1 MNFLLIVCVE
11 CFVLYFLSRT
21 CKNRVL
27 RKKVLG
33 LVNWEEKVLAGQDM
47 LIDDLKQLVSIPSVL
62 DEEAATEEAPFG
74 PEPKRALAWMLEEGR
89 KAGFTVK
96 NVDNMAGHIEMG
108 DGDELVGILC
118 HVDVVPA
125 GSGWTHG
132 PFEGVVKDGK
142 LFGRGAIDDKG
153 PTIAAW
159 HAMKM
164 IKQSGVP
171 LNKRVR
177 LIIGAD
183 EESGFRCVKRYF
195 EKEEMPTIG
204 FAPDADF
211 PIINAEKGIA
221 SLSFQLKTQLTDGQL
236 LAFQSGN
243 RTNMVPDLAE
253 AVIGI
258 GISEIKDQFETF
270 MDTHNYG
277 YSIVG
282 NETETTFSVNGK
294 SAHAMEPD
302 NGVNAAVV
310 LATFLNRIFE
320 EGQSKDFTQFIVD
333 AFGNE
338 TRGSYLGLAFNDH
351 ISGDTTLNA
360 GIVTFSPEQGGQV
373 EVSMRY
379 SVTYP
384 FEEKIETC
392 LERLKDSPFEL
403 TVKGNS
409 KPHHVDANDPFIKT
423 LQEIYKTYTGE
434 EAELLSIGGGTY
446 ARVLDKGVAFGM
458 LFPGREDVAH
468 QADEYVYIEDLLKAT
483 AIYAEAISRLA
494 SKEEEGEKE

>member
-1 MNFLLIVCVE
+1 
-11 CFVLYFLSRT
+11 
-21 CKNRVL
+21 
-27 RKKVLG
+27 VLG
-33 LVNWEEKVLAGQDM
+33 LVNWHEKVLEKEQ
-47 LIDDLKQLVSIPSVL
+47 LVIDDLKQLISIPSVL
-62 DEEAATEEAPFG
+62 DESLSTEDAPFG
-74 PEPKRALAWMLEEGR
+74 PEPKRALDWMLEEGR

-96 NVDNMAGHIEMG
+96 NIDNMAGHIEMG
-108 DGDELVGILC
+108 EGDELLGILC

-125 GSGWTHG
+125 GSNWTFN
-132 PFEGVVKDGK
+132 PFDGTVKDGK

-159 HAMKM
+159 HAMKLVKEAG
-164 IKQSGVP
+164 IS

-183 EESGFRCVKRYF
+183 EESGFRCVRRYF

-221 SLSFQLKTQLTDGQL
+221 SLVFTQKTQILDGQL
-236 LAFQSGN
+236 LAFESGN
-243 RTNMVPDLAE
+243 RTNMVPDQAR
-253 AVIGI
+253 AVIGV
-258 GISEIKDQFETF
+258 GASEIKDQFASF
-270 MDTHNYG
+270 LDTHEYG
-277 YSIVG
+277 GSIVG
-282 NETETTFSVNGK
+282 DDNETTLLINGK

-320 EGQSKDFTQFIVD
+320 DGQSKDFTQFIID

-338 TRGSYLGLAFNDH
+338 TRGRYLGLAFNDH

-360 GIVTFSPEQGGQV
+360 GIVSFTPEEGGQV
-373 EVSMRY
+373 QVSMRY

-384 FEEKIETC
+384 FDEKIGTC
-392 LERLKDSPFEL
+392 NDRIKDSTFDM
-403 TVKGNS
+403 TVKSNS

-423 LQEIYKTYTGE
+423 LQEIYTSYTGE

-458 LFPGREDVAH
+458 LFPGRDDVAH

-483 AIYAEAISRLA
+483 AIYTEAISRLA
-494 SKEEEGEKE
+494 SNEGEGEKE